1 MAARIVQAALREDT
15 SVQDLARLAEADP
28 AFALRLLAVVNSA
41 AYGARRRVSDVKQ
54 AAALLGIRGLRNVGL
69 SLAVSDMVPLGK
81 DSEVLLANSLRR
93 AVAARLIAERLK
105 LAQSDELFT
114 IGLFLEVGI
123 LALARSQLAAAA
135 DIARTPAA
143 HRCVYERA
151 DGLAPHPQRGAE
163 LAQSFQLPEQ
173 ALEAIRRHHDPE
185 PPVEPVA
192 KIAWVAERVAAVFE
206 GGEIGRVRGEAIAAL
221 GALGLQAA
229 VADELLKSLPE
240 LVTGAAAAFQRDI
253 GPQLDVEA
261 LSADA
266 HRTLVRL
273 NLEYERLVSRLQALI
288 TEKEQLT
295 EQLKRANLQLT
306 ELAATDPLTSL
317 PNKRAFDEALMR
329 DIARAKRHS
338 IKLALIMVDV
348 DYFKRVNDTHGHP
361 AGDEVLRALSSLL
374 RKSLRTGD
382 LAARYGGEEF
392 ILLLPGADRD
402 GGVLVAERLRRSLE
416 ATTVDLPSAKLKV
429 TASFGVA
436 QLEAPDAPADL
447 IARAD
452 GALYAA
458 KRGGRNRVVFSDLT
472 AAHSAAIASA
482 G

>member
-1 MAARIVQAALREDT
+1 MAAHIVQAALREDA

-69 SLAVSDMVPLGK
+69 SLAVSDMVPPGK

-105 LAQSDELFT
+105 LPQPDEIFT

-123 LALARSQLAAAA
+123 LALARSQVSAAA

-151 DGLAPHPQRGAE
+151 DGLVPHPQRGAE
-163 LAQSFQLPEQ
+163 LAQTFQLPEQ
-173 ALEAIRRHHDPE
+173 ALEAIRRHHDPS
-185 PPVEPVA
+185 PPADAFA
-192 KIAWVAERVAAVFE
+192 KVAWVAERVSAVFE

-221 GALGLQAA
+221 GGLGLKAA
-229 VADELLKSLPE
+229 DADELIKSLPE
-240 LVTGAAAAFQRDI
+240 LVTSAAAAFQRDI

-273 NLEYERLVSRLQALI
+273 NLETERLVSRLQALI
-288 TEKEQLT
+288 SEKEQLT
-295 EQLKRANLQLT
+295 EQLKRANLALT

-338 IKLALIMVDV
+338 IKLALVMVDV

-361 AGDEVLRALSSLL
+361 AGDEVLRMLASIL

-402 GGVLVAERLRRSLE
+402 GGVLVAERLRRSIE
-416 ATTVDLPSAKLKV
+416 ATVIEIPSATLRV

-436 QLEAPDAPADL
+436 QLEAADNGADL
-447 IARAD
+447 VARAD
-452 GALYAA
+452 KGLYAA
-458 KRGGRNRVVFSDLT
+458 KRSGRNCVVFVD
-472 AAHSAAIASA
+472 AATSSAAIASA
-482 G
+482 S